1 MLPVAVAERNRPM
14 PWRTLG
20 ALALI
25 IVGVGAVLVAVFG
38 PTLAKSD
45 TTQYITAQASV
56 TNVVNEAVA
65 DGNLAAAQTY
75 GLAFGS
81 DPALVT
87 SSSSGSGGSSGTWLV
102 KAVDAKVGQQVKQGD
117 LLATADTTDEQN
129 ALDLAQ
135 ANLAST
141 QAKYDADMG
150 GPSSTDAQS
159 AQLSIQQAQDQLAAA
174 KTTRDNTAS
183 QNAIKLSQ
191 AQDAVTTARS
201 QLKTDRSNNAS
212 STVIDNDKQNL
223 SQAQSSLQLTK
234 TQIQASNQQAD
245 QQVASAQLSLQSAQ
259 NNAQSQTAPASDQT
273 IASDKASLLQAQQ
286 SVASAQQQL
295 DGAKITAPQAGTIV
309 AVNVVAG
316 ATAPSGDAIELMTTE
331 LDVTADFS
339 ETDIPNLAVGQNA
352 AVTITATGDAVP
364 GTVTEIAPVA
374 ATSGTSS
381 VVSYAV
387 TVQLQSAPAKALPG
401 MSAQVAIT
409 ISEADNVV
417 AVPAIA
423 LIGTSGNYAVRV
435 MSANGAVTVVPVQV
449 GLVTTSL
456 AEIKSGVSAGDAI
469 VTGTTSSLNSTSST
483 GTGAFPGAGGLG
495 GGGAFPGGGTFVRG
509 GGTRT
514 TTGQ

>member
-1 MLPVAVAERNRPM
+1 M

-81 DPALVT
+81 DPALVS

-102 KAVDAKVGQQVKQGD
+102 KEVDVKVGQQVKQTD
-117 LLATADTTDEQN
+117 VLATADTTDEQN

-159 AQLSIQQAQDQLAAA
+159 AQLSIQQAQDQFDAA
-174 KTTRDNTAS
+174 KTSRDNTAN

-191 AQDAVTTARS
+191 AQDSVTTAGS
-201 QLKTDRSNNAS
+201 QLKTDRSNNAP
-212 STVIDNDKQNL
+212 STVINNDKQTL
-223 SQAQSSLQLTK
+223 SQAQTSLQLTK

-245 QQVASAQLSLQSAQ
+245 QQVSSAQLSLQTAQ
-259 NNAQSQTAPASDQT
+259 NNAKSQTAPASDQT

-286 SVASAQQQL
+286 SVASAQKQL

-309 AVNVVAG
+309 AVNIVPD

-352 AVTITATGDAVP
+352 AVTITATGDAVA

-387 TVQLQSAPAKALPG
+387 TVQLASAPAKALPG

-423 LIGTSGNYAVRV
+423 LIGTSGNYSVRV
-435 MSANGAVTVVPVQV
+435 IGASGAVTVVPVHV

-483 GTGAFPGAGGLG
+483 GTGAFPGAGLG

>member
-1 MLPVAVAERNRPM
+1 M

-56 TNVVNEAVA
+56 TNVVNDAVA

-81 DPALVT
+81 DPALV
-87 SSSSGSGGSSGTWLV
+87 SASSSGSGGSSGTWLV
-102 KAVDAKVGQQVKQGD
+102 KEVDAKVGQQVKQGD
-117 LLATADTTDEQN
+117 VLATADTTNEQN

-159 AQLSIQQAQDQLAAA
+159 AQLSIQQAQDQLDAA
-174 KTTRDNTAS
+174 KKSRDNTAS

-191 AQDAVTTARS
+191 AQDTVTTARS
-201 QLKTDRSNNAS
+201 QLKTDRSNSAP
-212 STVIDNDKQNL
+212 STVIDNDKQSL
-223 SQAQSSLQLTK
+223 SQAQTNLQLTK

-245 QQVASAQLSLQSAQ
+245 QQVSSAQLSLQSAQ

-286 SVASAQQQL
+286 SVASAQKQL
-295 DGAKITAPQAGTIV
+295 DGAKITAPQAGTII
-309 AVNVVAG
+309 AVNIVPD
-316 ATAPSGDAIELMTTE
+316 ATAPSGNAIELMTTE
-331 LDVTADFS
+331 LDVTADFAES
-339 ETDIPNLAVGQNA
+339 DVPNLAAGQSA
-352 AVTITATGDAVP
+352 TVTITATGDAVP

-374 ATSGTSS
+374 ATSGTSA

-387 TVQLQSAPAKALPG
+387 TVQLASAPAKALPG

-409 ISEADNVV
+409 ISESDNVV

-423 LIGTSGNYAVRV
+423 LIGTSGNYSVRV
-435 MSANGAVTVVPVQV
+435 MDANGAVTV

-469 VTGTTSSLNSTSST
+469 VTGTASSLTSSSSST
-483 GTGAFPGAGGLG
+483 TTGFPGAGLG
-495 GGGAFPGGGTFVRG
+495 GGGGTFVRG
-509 GGTRT
+509 GTGGGRSVT
-514 TTGQ
+514 TP

>member
-1 MLPVAVAERNRPM
+1 M

-25 IVGVGAVLVAVFG
+25 IVGVGAVFVAVFG

-45 TTQYITAQASV
+45 TTQYITSQAAV
-56 TNVVNEAVA
+56 TNVVNQAVA
-65 DGNLAAAQTY
+65 DGNLAAAETY

-81 DPALVT
+81 DPALVS

-102 KAVDAKVGQQVKQGD
+102 KEVDAKVGQQVKQGD
-117 LLATADTTDEQN
+117 VLATADTTDEQN

-135 ANLAST
+135 ANLASS

-150 GPSSTDAQS
+150 GPSSTDQQS
-159 AQLSIQQAQDQLAAA
+159 AQLSITQAQQQLDSA
-174 KTTRDNTAS
+174 KKSRDNTTS

-191 AQDAVTTARS
+191 AQDAVSTAQT
-201 QLKTDRSNNAS
+201 QLKTDRANNAP
-212 STVIDNDKQNL
+212 STVTDADKQKIT
-223 SQAQSSLQLTK
+223 QAKQDLQLAK
-234 TQIQASNQQAD
+234 VQIQASNQQAD
-245 QQVASAQLSLQSAQ
+245 QQVSSAQLSLQSAQ
-259 NNAQSQTAPASDQT
+259 NNATSQTAPATDQQ

-286 SVASAQQQL
+286 SVANAQQQL
-295 DGAKITAPQAGTIV
+295 DGANITAPDAGTIV

-331 LDVTADFS
+331 LDVTADFPES
-339 ETDIPNLAVGQNA
+339 DIPNLAVGQSA
-352 AVTITATGDAVP
+352 TVTISATGDAVP
-364 GTVTEIAPVA
+364 GTVTEVAPIA
-374 ATSGTSS
+374 ATSGSSS

-401 MSAQVAIT
+401 MSAQVAVT

-423 LIGTSGNYAVRV
+423 LIGTSGNYSVRV
-435 MSANGAVTVVPVQV
+435 MAANGSVSVVPVQV

-456 AEIKSGVSAGDAI
+456 AEVKSGVSAGDTI
-469 VTGTTSSLNSTSST
+469 VTGTATSLNSTTTS
-483 GTGAFPGAGGLG
+483 GTGAFPGAGLGGGGLG
-495 GGGAFPGGGTFVRG
+495 GGGFRGGT
-509 GGTRT
+509 GTQRVVT
-514 TTGQ
+514 AP

>member
-1 MLPVAVAERNRPM
+1 M

-25 IVGVGAVLVAVFG
+25 IVGVGAVFVAVFG

-45 TTQYITAQASV
+45 TTQYITSQAAV
-56 TNVVNEAVA
+56 TNVVNQAVA

-81 DPALVT
+81 DPALV
-87 SSSSGSGGSSGTWLV
+87 SSSSSASGGSSGTWLV
-102 KAVDAKVGQQVKQGD
+102 KEVDAKVGQQVKQGD
-117 LLATADTTDEQN
+117 VLAVADTTDEQN

-174 KTTRDNTAS
+174 KTSRDNTAS
-183 QNAIKLSQ
+183 QNTIKLSQ
-191 AQDAVTTARS
+191 AQDSVTTAHS
-201 QLKTDRSNNAS
+201 QLKTDRSNNAP
-212 STVIDNDKQNL
+212 STVIDNDKQSL
-223 SQAQSSLQLTK
+223 SQAQTSLQLTK

-245 QQVASAQLSLQSAQ
+245 QQVSSAQLSLQTAQ

-286 SVASAQQQL
+286 SVANAQQEL

-309 AVNVVAG
+309 VVNIVPA
-316 ATAPSGDAIELMTTE
+316 ATAPSGNAIELMTAE
-331 LDVTADFS
+331 LDVTANFAES
-339 ETDIPNLAVGQNA
+339 DIPNLAVGQSA
-352 AVTITATGDAVP
+352 TITISATGDVVP
-364 GTVTEIAPVA
+364 GTVTAIAPVA
-374 ATSGTSS
+374 ATSGSGS

-387 TVQLQSAPAKALPG
+387 TVQLQSSPPKALPG
-401 MSAQVAIT
+401 MSAQVAVT
-409 ISEADNVV
+409 IAESDSVV

-423 LIGTSGNYAVRV
+423 LVGTSGNYAVRV
-435 MSANGAVTVVPVQV
+435 MDANGAVSVVPVQV

-456 AEIKSGVSAGDAI
+456 AEIKSGVSAGDTI
-469 VTGTTSSLNSTSST
+469 VTGTASSLTSTSNSST
-483 GTGAFPGAGGLG
+483 TGFPGAGLG